1 MIEIKPNIKESLN
14 CPYCNTSLVL
24 SSNVVYQGA
33 HICVESKC
41 NFCNEEY
48 LSNLPIGQAKLE
60 SFQIRKSDKKFFGGN
75 PGKWLINSFTNILEN
90 PVIAPIK
97 FEIDIREKD
106 KKEVIILNTIDNCYG
121 HSLLFFLNLQNI
133 IKNRG
138 DKGVIVII
146 QPFLKWLLPT
156 EGVTE
161 VWTAHLS
168 FNQVREYH
176 SDLTRNINEQT
187 GRFDR
192 VYLSHAPLCP
202 KDVDIEKFSKIKP
215 YNFEKKE
222 TDNGK
227 PRVTFIWREDVN
239 RFWFKSYW
247 FYGGLRKLGVAKIIL
262 PFHYLRI
269 LFFLY
274 LLNYKLKNENYQISL
289 AGLGQFGRFPDFVDD
304 QRVEKFNKETEIAT
318 TKIYAESTLVL
329 GVHGS
334 SMILPSAHAGM
345 TVSIMPIKRWGNFIE
360 DLLFNETD
368 VRLASFQRRV
378 IPMNTTIMETA
389 DICVNMITARGYFIK
404 KFLYDSTIL

>member
-1 MIEIKPNIKESLN
+1 MIEIKPTVKEPFN
-14 CPYCNTSLVL
+14 CPTCNNVL
-24 SSNVVYQGA
+24 INTEDLIYQGV
-33 HICVESKC
+33 HICVNAKC
-41 NFCNEEY
+41 INCKEEF
-48 LSNLPIGQAKLE
+48 LSNLPIGQGKLE
-60 SFQIRKSDKKFFGGN
+60 LFTLRKSDKKLFGN
-75 PGKWLINSFTNILEN
+75 NKSKWLVDSFTNIVNN
-90 PVIAPIK
+90 PIPTPIK

-106 KKEVIILNTIDNCYG
+106 KKEAIILNTIDNCYG

-187 GRFDR
+187 GRFDK

-215 YNFEKKE
+215 YGFEEKHTDKE
-222 TDNGK
+222 K
-227 PRVTFIWREDVN
+227 PRVTFIWREDIN

-247 FYGGLRKLGVAKIIL
+247 FYGGLRKLGIAKVIL
-262 PFHYLRI
+262 PFHYMRI
-269 LFFLY
+269 LIFLY
-274 LLNYKLKNENYQISL
+274 LLNYRLKNENYQISL
-289 AGLGQFGRFPDFVDD
+289 AGLGQFGWFPSFVDD

>member
-1 MIEIKPNIKESLN
+1 MIEVHPNISYKVSCKNCNSELLN
-14 CPYCNTSLVL
+14 NT
-24 SSNVVYQGA
+24 VYWQGVN
-33 HICVESKC
+33 ICVESHCPTCKED
-41 NFCNEEY
+41 F
-48 LSNLPIGQAKLE
+48 LSNLPIGQGKLE
-60 SFQIRKSDKKFFGGN
+60 LFTLQKSDKKLFGN
-75 PGKWLINSFTNILEN
+75 SRSKWLVDTFTNIVEH
-90 PVIAPIK
+90 PISDPIK
-97 FEIDIREKD
+97 FEVEIREKD
-106 KKEVIILNTIDNCYG
+106 KKEAIILNTIDNCYG

-168 FNQVREYH
+168 FNQIREYH

-187 GRFDR
+187 GRFDK

-215 YNFEKKE
+215 YNFDQKD
-222 TDNGK
+222 TDKRK

-247 FYGGLRKLGVAKIIL
+247 FYGGLRKLGIAKVIL

-274 LLNYKLKNENYQISL
+274 LLKYKLKNENYQISL
-289 AGLGQFGRFPDFVDD
+289 AGLGQFGWFPDFVDD

-318 TKIYAESTLVL
+318 TKIYAESVLVS

-389 DICVNMITARGYFIK
+389 DICVNMITARDYFIK